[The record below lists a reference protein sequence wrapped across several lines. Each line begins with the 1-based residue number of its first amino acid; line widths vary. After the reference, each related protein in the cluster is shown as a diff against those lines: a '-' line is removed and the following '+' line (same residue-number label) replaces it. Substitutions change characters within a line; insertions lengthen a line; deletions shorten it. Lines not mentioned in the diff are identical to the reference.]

1 MEVET
6 FTGGGYGLT
15 QSESLAKHD
24 PDTRSWKTQQACFP
38 WMEDGRGQESY
49 LTFSQSGMMVGG
61 RLWGLTPLARP
72 TKDFGSGSWLPTP
85 SGVNGGTNH
94 TAGRLDEWGGNS
106 NPFRGTSLQ
115 RVRCAAF
122 EEWMMGLGIRHTEL
136 TPSEMRSPRKSHK
149 CS

>member
-1 MEVET
+1 MADTIRIISEARPRTHLENP
-6 FTGGGYGLT
+6 TGLL
-15 QSESLAKHD
+15 S
-24 PDTRSWKTQQACFP
+24 
-38 WMEDGRGQESY
+38 WMEDGRVDLSD
-49 LTFSQSGMMVGG
+49 FQSIGYDGWW